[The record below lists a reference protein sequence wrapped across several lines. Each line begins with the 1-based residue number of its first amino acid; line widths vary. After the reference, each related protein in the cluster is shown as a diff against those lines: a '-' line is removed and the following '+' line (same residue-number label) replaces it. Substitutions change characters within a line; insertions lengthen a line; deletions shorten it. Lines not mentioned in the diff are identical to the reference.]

1 MCYMYTYIMP
11 VLRFYVV
18 LFIKINWFLF
28 IKYTTIII
36 NNEHEG
42 IITERPHLMVCRCV
56 TNRVVISDER

>member
-1 MCYMYTYIMP
+1 MP